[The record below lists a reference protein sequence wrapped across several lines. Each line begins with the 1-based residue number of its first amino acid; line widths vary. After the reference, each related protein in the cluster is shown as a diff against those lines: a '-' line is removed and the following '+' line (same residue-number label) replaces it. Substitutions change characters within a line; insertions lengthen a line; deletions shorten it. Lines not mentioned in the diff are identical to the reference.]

1 MVHRRK
7 CKLDIQTIS
16 IILAIIGGVIG
27 VLGWLY
33 NRDNRNDKDAE

>member
-1 MVHRRK
+1 M
-7 CKLDIQTIS
+7 DIQTIS
-16 IILAIIGGVIG
+16 ILLAIVGAVIG